1 MQRQQLNQ
9 YINIYLHRE
18 CRKTSFIATL
28 FYCDCQ
34 KLNLTN
40 GFFIFLF
47 TVTGRGIIFIC
58 SADLDLSLCWNFIYL
73 CMYLFVCLHYLF
85 SCLPIF
91 LFFYFN
97 HPQAKYRQADSQT
110 ETKLIITL
118 NKFLLRKSF
127 SHS

>member
-18 CRKTSFIATL
+18 CRKTSFIAAL

-73 CMYLFVCLHYLF
+73 CIYLFVYIIYLVVY
-85 SCLPIF
+85 
-91 LFFYFN
+91 LFFYFFI
-97 HPQAKYRQADSQT
+97 
-110 ETKLIITL
+110 LIIHRQNTDRQIAKQTDKV
-118 NKFLLRKSF
+118 NNNFEQIFTSKKFF
-127 SHS
+127 P